1 MSKKFKTKNNSKIL
15 AAVYET
21 MSDFHASGLI
31 SDSEL
36 QGYKELCLEP
46 EPIKIDYDVFECIN
60 QKYGSNREKLQVL
73 INDLLRK
80 QLNISQPVL

>member
-1 MSKKFKTKNNSKIL
+1 MKTKKKSLIL
-15 AAVYET
+15 EAVYET
-21 MSDFHASGLI
+21 ASDLYACGLI
-31 SDSEL
+31 NEERM
-36 QGYKELCLEP
+36 QEYKELCLEP

>member
-1 MSKKFKTKNNSKIL
+1 
-15 AAVYET
+15 VYET
-21 MSDFHASGLI
+21 ASDLYACGLI
-31 SDSEL
+31 NEEKM
-36 QGYKELCLEP
+36 QEYKELCLEP

>member
-36 QGYKELCLEP
+36 QKYKEGCLEP
-46 EPIKIDYDVFECIN
+46 EPIQIDYDVFEYLNKKCDFDT
-60 QKYGSNREKLQVL
+60 EKMRVL
-73 INDLLRK
+73 INDWLRK
-80 QLNISQPVL
+80 DIEIARSVS

>member
-1 MSKKFKTKNNSKIL
+1 MKTKKKSLIL
-15 AAVYET
+15 EAVYET
-21 MSDFHASGLI
+21 ASDLYACGLI
-31 SDSEL
+31 NEEKM
-36 QGYKELCLEP
+36 QEYKELCLEP